1 MIPIVD
7 SSRSTASMTE
17 EERMICEATSRFE
30 DFILQFLDR
39 VFMFIDSSSLEYV
52 RLESRDNDL
61 KSKLESVAETALSGV
76 CTTLLIETSD
86 TIFESALHKLRTFMT
101 ERILET
107 KVAGQLAAVVCK
119 SFSRF
124 NGRDTLRAL
133 VPVLA
138 QTILPAVGEG
148 EDMLKEENLDHR
160 LLHAMLILS
169 AVVDTPGNNLLPH
182 MDTLFKVLDYVLL
195 LRSTDGNKL
204 ACHLLNCI
212 LMSLSTITPCQYR
225 STKRDYNDPDYPY
238 VRDWGQTADIDT
250 FHVKWYIPGEEEIA
264 TIQRIFSRYLM
275 VQIDKLK
282 GYCVDSST
290 LTRLVGATFICCIV
304 YFYLLQLSP
313 VITRMNGYREE
324 LLICLNIVSSII
336 RSSESVLPVWT
347 EPPIEL
353 VKSSLKWTSLMPTY
367 GMKGHVTMPDGSN
380 VRLYIAGVMSEVQRA
395 MLENAEDNT
404 KSFFALI
411 RVRNQRQSLYT

>member
-7 SSRSTASMTE
+7 SSRSTASMTD

-52 RLESRDNDL
+52 RLESRDSDL
-61 KSKLESVAETALSGV
+61 KSKLESIAETALSGV

-138 QTILPAVGEG
+138 QTILPAGGEG
-148 EDMLKEENLDHR
+148 EDVLKEENLDHR

-182 MDTLFKVLDYVLL
+182 MDTLLKVLDYVLL

-204 ACHLLNCI
+204 ACHLLKCI
-212 LMSLSTITPCQYR
+212 LSSLSTITPCQYR
-225 STKRDYNDPDYPY
+225 STQRDYNDPDYPY
-238 VRDWGQTADIDT
+238 VRDWGQSADIDT
-250 FHVKWYIPGEEEIA
+250 FYVKWYIPGEEEIA
-264 TIQRIFSRYLM
+264 AIQRIFSRYLT

-282 GYCVDSST
+282 GYCRDSNT
-290 LTRLVGATFICCIV
+290 LTRSVDHR
-304 YFYLLQLSP
+304 YFP
-313 VITRMNGYREE
+313 D
-324 LLICLNIVSSII
+324 SII
-336 RSSESVLPVWT
+336 
-347 EPPIEL
+347 
-353 VKSSLKWTSLMPTY
+353 SL
-367 GMKGHVTMPDGSN
+367 
-380 VRLYIAGVMSEVQRA
+380 RYIS
-395 MLENAEDNT
+395 
-404 KSFFALI
+404 
-411 RVRNQRQSLYT
+411 

>member
-1 MIPIVD
+1 
-7 SSRSTASMTE
+7 
-17 EERMICEATSRFE
+17 MICEATSRFE

-61 KSKLESVAETALSGV
+61 KSKLESIAETALSGV
-76 CTTLLIETSD
+76 CATLLIETSD

-138 QTILPAVGEG
+138 QTILPAVGDG
-148 EDMLKEENLDHR
+148 EDVLKEENLDHR

-182 MDTLFKVLDYVLL
+182 MDTLLKVLDYVLL
-195 LRSTDGNKL
+195 LKSTDGNKL
-204 ACHLLNCI
+204 ACHLLKCI
-212 LMSLSTITPCQYR
+212 LASLSTITACQYK
-225 STKRDYNDPDYPY
+225 SASRDYNDPDYPY
-238 VRDWGQTADIDT
+238 VRDWGQCADIDT
-250 FHVKWYIPGEEEIA
+250 FHIKWYIPGEEEIA
-264 TIQRIFSRYLM
+264 TIQRIFSRYLT

-282 GYCVDSST
+282 GYRVDSST
-290 LTRLVGATFICCIV
+290 LTRSFTRCAFFLFV
-304 YFYLLQLSP
+304 LKLSP
-313 VITRMNGYREE
+313 MV
-324 LLICLNIVSSII
+324 
-336 RSSESVLPVWT
+336 
-347 EPPIEL
+347 
-353 VKSSLKWTSLMPTY
+353 
-367 GMKGHVTMPDGSN
+367 
-380 VRLYIAGVMSEVQRA
+380 A
-395 MLENAEDNT
+395 
-404 KSFFALI
+404 
-411 RVRNQRQSLYT
+411 